1 MPTATC
7 RLCFQDVQF
16 PEKWLL
22 FPNCGHAF
30 CQSCAGSLTAT
41 CPTCHVS
48 SMGRSY
54 LKVQGVQINEVATL
68 AQVLAAREDKH
79 RLLEDLEEVQARWDA
94 SRRKL
99 QSTQIE
105 AAELRETVQAL
116 RTKISMYEK
125 AEKEKEAGKASVQVV
140 YMQPVAALVPQGLA
154 TVAVQHGLV
163 NWQEARRIGSN
174 MKDRVAALK
183 PKDFHSAFLS
193 FSLFLVYA
201 MAACFCYIGWMIYW
215 GPPPY

>member
-7 RLCFQDVQF
+7 RLCIQDVQF
-16 PEKWLL
+16 PEKWVLY
-22 FPNCGHAF
+22 PNCGHAF
-30 CQSCAGSLTAT
+30 CQSCADDLTAT

-48 SMGRSY
+48 SLGRSY

-99 QSTQIE
+99 QSAQVE

-116 RTKISMYEK
+116 RMKISMYEK
-125 AEKEKEAGKASVQVV
+125 EEKEREARKASVAQVSGTP
-140 YMQPVAALVPQGLA
+140 PVAAIVPQGPA
-154 TVAVQHGLV
+154 TVTVQHGLV

-174 MKDRVAALK
+174 MKGRVAALK

-193 FSLFLVYA
+193 FSLFLVKHHVFLQ
-201 MAACFCYIGWMIYW
+201 C
-215 GPPPY
+215 

>member
-1 MPTATC
+1 
-7 RLCFQDVQF
+7 
-16 PEKWLL
+16 
-22 FPNCGHAF
+22 
-30 CQSCAGSLTAT
+30 
-41 CPTCHVS
+41 
-48 SMGRSY
+48 MGRSY

-99 QSTQIE
+99 QSTQVE

-116 RTKISMYEK
+116 RMKISMYEK
-125 AEKEKEAGKASVQVV
+125 AEKEKEAGKASVQAVCTP
-140 YMQPVAALVPQGLA
+140 PVAALAPQGLA

-183 PKDFHSAFLS
+183 PKVGVG
-193 FSLFLVYA
+193 LVTYVL
-201 MAACFCYIGWMIYW
+201 C
-215 GPPPY
+215 